1 MNPLLNKAAAYCAAA
16 EHCRSEVQTKLLQ
29 WGASA
34 GQAGDI
40 LDQLEDQGFI
50 SESRYCAAFVNDK
63 IRFQGWGKEKIR
75 MALKQKRL
83 PNSKRPLMLS
93 RRKSM
98 KNGCMPSLLAKQP
111 PYPIPIPIF
120 VKPNWLA
127 FSPHVVSHIP
137 TQLMPSLPSSIYKNG
152 SATI

>member
-50 SESRYCAAFVNDK
+50 SESRYCTAFVNDK

-83 PNSKRPLMLS
+83 PVSLIEEAINAFPQDEYEERLQAIIACKAATLS
-93 RRKSM
+93 DTDPYLRKA
-98 KNGCMPSLLAKQP
+98 KLAR
-111 PYPIPIPIF
+111 F
-120 VKPNWLA
+120 LA
-127 FSPHVVSHIP
+127 SRGFSDSDI
-137 TQLMPSLPSSIYKNG
+137 SSALDI
-152 SATI
+152 

>member
-34 GQAGDI
+34 NQTSDI
-40 LDQLEDQGFI
+40 LDQLEDQGFL
-50 SESRYCAAFVNDK
+50 SETRYCSAFVNDK

-83 PNSKRPLMLS
+83 P
-93 RRKSM
+93 
-98 KNGCMPSLLAKQP
+98 
-111 PYPIPIPIF
+111 
-120 VKPNWLA
+120 V
-127 FSPHVVSHIP
+127 
-137 TQLMPSLPSSIYKNG
+137 
-152 SATI
+152 

>member
-34 GQAGDI
+34 SQADDI

-50 SESRYCAAFVNDK
+50 SETRYCAAFVNDK

-83 PNSKRPLMLS
+83 PTSLIEEALDAFPEEEYQERLQTIIARKAATLS
-93 RRKSM
+93 ESDPYLRQAK
-98 KNGCMPSLLAKQP
+98 LAR
-111 PYPIPIPIF
+111 F
-120 VKPNWLA
+120 LA
-127 FSPHVVSHIP
+127 SRGFSYSDI
-137 TQLMPSLPSSIYKNG
+137 SS
-152 SATI
+152 ALDM

>member
-83 PNSKRPLMLS
+83 PNSLIEEAIDAFPQEEYEEQMYAIIARKAATLS
-93 RRKSM
+93 DADPYLRQAK
-98 KNGCMPSLLAKQP
+98 LAR
-111 PYPIPIPIF
+111 F
-120 VKPNWLA
+120 LA
-127 FSPHVVSHIP
+127 SRGFSYSDAADAI
-137 TQLMPSLPSSIYKNG
+137 SSILNL
-152 SATI
+152 

>member
-34 GQAGDI
+34 GQADDI

-83 PNSKRPLMLS
+83 PVSLIEEAINAFPQDEYEERLQAIIACKAATLS
-93 RRKSM
+93 DTDSYLRKA
-98 KNGCMPSLLAKQP
+98 KLAR
-111 PYPIPIPIF
+111 F
-120 VKPNWLA
+120 LA
-127 FSPHVVSHIP
+127 SRGLYYSDISFALDI
-137 TQLMPSLPSSIYKNG
+137 
-152 SATI
+152 

>member
-34 GQAGDI
+34 NQTSDI
-40 LDQLEDQGFI
+40 LDQLEDQGFL
-50 SESRYCAAFVNDK
+50 SETRYCSAFVNDK

-83 PNSKRPLMLS
+83 PVSLIEEAINAFPQDEYEERLQAIIACKAATLS
-93 RRKSM
+93 DTDSYLRKA
-98 KNGCMPSLLAKQP
+98 KLAR
-111 PYPIPIPIF
+111 F
-120 VKPNWLA
+120 LA
-127 FSPHVVSHIP
+127 SPGFSYSDI
-137 TQLMPSLPSSIYKNG
+137 SSALDI
-152 SATI
+152 

>member
-1 MNPLLNKAAAYCAAA
+1 MNPLLNKAAAYCADA

-83 PNSKRPLMLS
+83 PVSLIEEAINAFPQDEYEERLQAIIACKAATVSDTDSYLRKAKLARFLAS
-93 RRKSM
+93 R
-98 KNGCMPSLLAKQP
+98 G
-111 PYPIPIPIF
+111 
-120 VKPNWLA
+120 
-127 FSPHVVSHIP
+127 FSYSDI
-137 TQLMPSLPSSIYKNG
+137 SSVLDM
-152 SATI
+152 

>member
-34 GQAGDI
+34 NQTSDI
-40 LDQLEDQGFI
+40 LDQLEDQGFL
-50 SESRYCAAFVNDK
+50 SETRYCSAFVNDK

-83 PNSKRPLMLS
+83 PVSLIEEAIDAFPQDEYEERLQAIIACKAATLS
-93 RRKSM
+93 DTDSYLRKS
-98 KNGCMPSLLAKQP
+98 KLAR
-111 PYPIPIPIF
+111 F
-120 VKPNWLA
+120 LA
-127 FSPHVVSHIP
+127 SRGFSYSDI
-137 TQLMPSLPSSIYKNG
+137 SSALDI
-152 SATI
+152 

>member
-34 GQAGDI
+34 GQADDI

-83 PNSKRPLMLS
+83 PVSLIEEAINAFPQDEYEERLQAIIACKAATLS
-93 RRKSM
+93 DTDSYLRKA
-98 KNGCMPSLLAKQP
+98 KLAR
-111 PYPIPIPIF
+111 F
-120 VKPNWLA
+120 LA
-127 FSPHVVSHIP
+127 SRGFSYSDAADAI
-137 TQLMPSLPSSIYKNG
+137 SSVLNL
-152 SATI
+152 